1 MRCTHCNAIIPEGRM
16 HCPRCGKEVQIVP
29 DYNPLDDVLTQE
41 VRGSVEDVTRQ
52 IHTEAVRN
60 YSQRQEARQ
69 EKATR
74 VLDQEELA
82 EIQRRREHAARNRS
96 RAEARR
102 RQQERKRQLIK
113 RRRKVLLILIVFLVI
128 FGVAFFYFL
137 YLNSYGL

>member
-1 MRCTHCNAIIPEGRM
+1 M
-16 HCPRCGKEVQIVP
+16 QIVP

-60 YSQRQEARQ
+60 YSQRQEAQQ

-82 EIQRRREHAARNRS
+82 EIQRRREHAPEVVPVQKQGEDSRS
-96 RAEARR
+96 G
-102 RQQERKRQLIK
+102 K
-113 RRRKVLLILIVFLVI
+113 
-128 FGVAFFYFL
+128 
-137 YLNSYGL
+137 NS